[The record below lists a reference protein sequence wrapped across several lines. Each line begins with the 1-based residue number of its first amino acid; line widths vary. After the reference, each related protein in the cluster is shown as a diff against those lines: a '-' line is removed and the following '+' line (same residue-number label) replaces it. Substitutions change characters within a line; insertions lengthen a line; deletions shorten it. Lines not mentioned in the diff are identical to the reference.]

1 MFHVE
6 KQKDNCQDNSKDRQ
20 FYLRVLNKQ
29 GLISSHQLEDTVILC
44 LGNYKLIVNIF
55 III

>member
-20 FYLRVLNKQ
+20 FYLRVLNTQ

-44 LGNYKLIVNIF
+44 LGNCKLIVNIF

>member
-6 KQKDNCQDNSKDRQ
+6 KQKDNCQDNSKDSQ

-44 LGNYKLIVNIF
+44 LGNCKLIVNIF